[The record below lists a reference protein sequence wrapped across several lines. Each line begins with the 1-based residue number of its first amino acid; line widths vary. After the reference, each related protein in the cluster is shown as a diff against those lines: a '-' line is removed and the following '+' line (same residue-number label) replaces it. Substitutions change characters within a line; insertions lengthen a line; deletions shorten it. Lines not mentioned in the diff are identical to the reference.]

1 MPRRRYSSIGLLV
14 LFALA
19 AALSAGRSFAR
30 RAEARPAPPQAQTAP
45 AAAPAP
51 APVEYQRSYRID
63 HYLELSDSG
72 VARGENIY
80 FHKCWVCHNQYQSSA
95 PRLTELMQG
104 GGLGADALAT
114 QIKNGGV
121 GMPSFRS
128 TLSEKDLADLVRYM
142 RAGKCCFEGDILP
155 VNPQYR
161 ASAKKWTVP
170 NTLSGGAR
178 GRVRTPTGEPVEGMM
193 VQLIAPNGVRTTV
206 YSDFD
211 GKYEFPEMRTGAYTL
226 RIASPLEFKPYTR
239 GAVQIDGAAKLDD
252 IVLENI
258 SDAKDNLAPAP
269 EAESQL
275 SGAELLWNLP
285 GTAKEKDEFKR
296 ACGEGCHSYQQIFR
310 NRYDER
316 SWRVLV
322 SRMLH
327 RGGGPLI
334 NPPAQPVAAKA
345 QAEDNAIAKWLSKV
359 RGPDSQD
366 EPLIPFPR
374 PAGAA
379 TRVVV
384 TEYELPR
391 VFYGLHDVVGDS
403 EGRIWYTSHMT
414 RYVGRLDPAT
424 GEVTEYQI
432 PLTQGA
438 LPGTHHVVI
447 TKDGTVLFSE
457 NWAKKL
463 LKFDPKTEQFSD
475 LSVES
480 PSRINSGGFGN
491 FALAPDGFIW
501 AANGSQADK
510 LDPQTGRI
518 VQRFPFKGHGAY
530 DSLISDDGNLWAG
543 GSPPVATENTAELLD
558 LRSGEM
564 LNLNS
569 GAHSAAPRRG
579 GFDPFGNA
587 WFGGM
592 NGTFVELDAKAKRLR
607 EFWPP
612 TPYTPYTDFYTA
624 IADKNGE
631 VWSGELH
638 GRGFLRFN
646 PQTGRWV
653 EYTMPEP
660 FAHARGGIWIDNSS
674 NPITLWYADYSL
686 GRVIRIQPME

>member
-121 GMPSFRS
+121 GMPSFRT

-211 GKYEFPEMRTGAYTL
+211 GKYEFPEMRMGAYTL

-374 PAGAA
+374 PTGAA

-501 AANGSQADK
+501 AANGSQA
-510 LDPQTGRI
+510 
-518 VQRFPFKGHGAY
+518 
-530 DSLISDDGNLWAG
+530 ISSTRKRAG
-543 GSPPVATENTAELLD
+543 LCSASRSRVTA
-558 LRSGEM
+558 R
-564 LNLNS
+564 
-569 GAHSAAPRRG
+569 
-579 GFDPFGNA
+579 
-587 WFGGM
+587 
-592 NGTFVELDAKAKRLR
+592 T
-607 EFWPP
+607 
-612 TPYTPYTDFYTA
+612 TA
-624 IADKNGE
+624 
-631 VWSGELH
+631 
-638 GRGFLRFN
+638 
-646 PQTGRWV
+646 
-653 EYTMPEP
+653 
-660 FAHARGGIWIDNSS
+660 
-674 NPITLWYADYSL
+674 
-686 GRVIRIQPME
+686 